1 MALLMEEKYDLILQI
16 VPYEAKA
23 SLQRVKSCTAFSKY
37 KLIAD
42 AHDLIKEV
50 YDCEVKGYK

>member
-1 MALLMEEKYDLILQI
+1 MEEKYDLILQI